1 MRSEA
6 GVATG
11 SPCASA
17 IAFTGLGSSR
27 KPRPEGRSGWVNT
40 SGTVQPSGRCRCKDC
55 RQRPRGKVRC
65 SCEYDAHRG
74 ILGGHGIRPTAFTI
88 RAAAAE
94 YKERQGRLLKP
105 LSGLDSLFLHL
116 ETPATPMH
124 VGAAHLLERPRR
136 SGDFLLRV
144 RRHIAGR
151 LHLSPVFTRQL
162 ANMPLD
168 FANPVWVRAETVD
181 LTKHIV
187 RVTLPAPG
195 TQAQFEAA
203 IARLH
208 AQPLD
213 RSRPLWRFH
222 VIEGLQ
228 DGGLGFYSKVHHA
241 TLDGA
246 SGVAFAQAM
255 LDFAPSPRAVEPARR
270 RRIEHPGVVALIG
283 TALKTSGSQTVN
295 LVRLAARARAGRR
308 DGLSPGST
316 GFSRNLTFGP
326 RTAFNRAIDGGRSF
340 ATASL
345 PLAEVRRLA
354 KANEATLNDVVLTL
368 VGGALRDYFRTRG
381 GVPAKSLIVAMPV
394 SLREAGN
401 TEATTLATMTLASL
415 ATHIADPIERLQ
427 AVKASTQAAKEV
439 TRQLKGLIPT
449 DFPSLGLPWLLSA
462 AASLYGRTSLADR
475 IPPIANL
482 VISNVPG
489 PDVPLYLAGA
499 RLKTYWPVSIVEH
512 GLGLN
517 ITLQSYAGSLEFGII
532 AARVGIPD
540 ARPLARGLEH
550 ALTALQRA
558 SDART
563 RRPPQNRDARA
574 SPRSTRRR
582 SAPVG
587 RPPTPNDH

>member
-1 MRSEA
+1 
-6 GVATG
+6 
-11 SPCASA
+11 
-17 IAFTGLGSSR
+17 
-27 KPRPEGRSGWVNT
+27 
-40 SGTVQPSGRCRCKDC
+40 
-55 RQRPRGKVRC
+55 
-65 SCEYDAHRG
+65 
-74 ILGGHGIRPTAFTI
+74 
-88 RAAAAE
+88 
-94 YKERQGRLLKP
+94 LKP

-136 SGDFLLRV
+136 SGDFVLRV

-168 FANPVWVRAETVD
+168 FANPVWVRAEAVD
-181 LTKHIV
+181 LTKHVV

-208 AQPLD
+208 SQPLD

-255 LDFAPSPRAVEPARR
+255 LDLAPSPRTVEPARR
-270 RRIEHPGVVALIG
+270 RRVEHPGVVALIG
-283 TALKTSGSQTVN
+283 TALKASGTQTVS
-295 LVRLAARARAGRR
+295 LVRLLPGLARAAAR
-308 DGLSPGST
+308 LVTGST

-326 RTAFNRAIDGGRSF
+326 RTAFNRAIDAGRTF

-368 VGGALRDYFRTRG
+368 VGGALREYFKTRG
-381 GVPAKSLIVAMPV
+381 GVPAKSLVVAMPV

-415 ATHIADPIERLQ
+415 ATNIADPLERLRSVQ
-427 AVKASTQAAKEV
+427 TSTQAAKEV

-462 AASLYGRTSLADR
+462 AASLYGRTSLANR

-482 VISNVPG
+482 VVSNVPG

-532 AARVGIPD
+532 AARVGVPD
-540 ARPLARGLEH
+540 ARPLARGIEH
-550 ALTALQRA
+550 AFAEFQRA
-558 SDART
+558 SDARIST
-563 RRPPQNRDARA
+563 PAPKPVRVRKTTPARRK
-574 SPRSTRRR
+574 
-582 SAPVG
+582 SAA
-587 RPPTPNDH
+587 

>member
-1 MRSEA
+1 M
-6 GVATG
+6 
-11 SPCASA
+11 
-17 IAFTGLGSSR
+17 
-27 KPRPEGRSGWVNT
+27 
-40 SGTVQPSGRCRCKDC
+40 
-55 RQRPRGKVRC
+55 
-65 SCEYDAHRG
+65 
-74 ILGGHGIRPTAFTI
+74 
-88 RAAAAE
+88 
-94 YKERQGRLLKP
+94 KP

-136 SGDFLLRV
+136 GGDFVLRV
-144 RRHIAGR
+144 RRHIAKR

-181 LTKHIV
+181 LTKHVV

-195 TQAQFEAA
+195 TMAQFEAA

-213 RSRPLWRFH
+213 RTRPLWRFH

-255 LDFAPSPRAVEPARR
+255 LDFAPTPRAVEPARR
-270 RRIEHPGVVALIG
+270 RRTEHPGVVALIG
-283 TALKTSGSQTVN
+283 TALKVSGSQTVN
-295 LVRLAARARAGRR
+295 LVRLLPGLARAAARLAT
-308 DGLSPGST
+308 GST
-316 GFSRNLTFGP
+316 GFRRNLSLGP
-326 RTAFNRAIDGGRSF
+326 RTAFNRTIDAGRSF

-345 PLAEVRRLA
+345 PLAAVRQLS
-354 KANEATLNDVVLTL
+354 KANDATLNDVVLTL
-368 VGGALRDYFRTRG
+368 VGGALREYLRTRG
-381 GVPAKSLIVAMPV
+381 GVPTKSLVVAMPV

-415 ATHIADPIERLQ
+415 ATDIADPIERLR
-427 AVKASTQAAKEV
+427 AVQASTQAAKEV

-462 AASLYGRTSLADR
+462 AASLYGRTSLANR

-482 VISNVPG
+482 VVSNVPG
-489 PDVPLYLAGA
+489 PDIPLYLAGA

-517 ITLQSYAGSLEFGII
+517 ITLQSYAGSLEFGVI

-540 ARPLARGLEH
+540 ARPLARALEH
-550 ALTALQRA
+550 AFADLQRA
-558 SDART
+558 SDAH
-563 RRPPQNRDARA
+563 A
-574 SPRSTRRR
+574 
-582 SAPVG
+582 SAPARKPARSRKAAPARG
-587 RPPTPNDH
+587 KPAA